1 MIDFELNEEQQLIV
15 ETVRAFAAEVI
26 RPAAHDADETQS
38 IPQQLIDQ
46 AWELGLV
53 QGSIPEAYGGYASQA
68 SALTGTLIAEGL
80 AQGDLAIAAHILA
93 PRLVVDAVLNAGSEE
108 QKKEILPL
116 YCKDRYVAGAAA
128 VLEPRWDFSCNK
140 MQTTAKCDGDDIVLN
155 GEKCYVPLAK
165 TAPYTVVYA
174 RGTDAPIEAYLL
186 PAGTPGIEI
195 GERESLMG
203 LRALETYPVTLT
215 DVRLPASAKLP
226 GDASALLRRSRVAQ
240 SAMAVGVARA
250 SLDYSIEYA
259 KEREAFGVK
268 IAQKQAIAF
277 MLAEMAI
284 EVDAARLL
292 NWEAAWS
299 VDHDNDS
306 SRKVALA
313 RGYTDNAVMMVTD
326 NGVQVL
332 GGHGFTRDH
341 PVEMWARNGRGF
353 AVIEGLASV

>member
-1 MIDFELNEEQQLIV
+1 MIDFELDEEQQLIV
-15 ETVRAFAAEVI
+15 ETVRSFAAEVI
-26 RPAAHDADETQS
+26 RPAAHDADETRTV
-38 IPQQLIDQ
+38 PQRLIDR
-46 AWELGLV
+46 AWELGLI
-53 QGSIPEAYGGYASQA
+53 QGSIPEAYGGYASGA

-80 AQGDLAIAAHILA
+80 AEGDLAVAAHILA

-108 QKKEILPL
+108 QKQAVLPE

-128 VLEPRWDFSCNK
+128 VLEPRWDFSCGK
-140 MQTTAKCDGDDIVLN
+140 MQTTAKRDGSGTILN
-155 GEKCYVPLAK
+155 GRKCYVPLAK
-165 TAPYTVVYA
+165 TAPYTIVYA
-174 RGTDAPIEAYLL
+174 RGEEAPIEAYLL
-186 PAGTPGIEI
+186 RADTPGVEV

-203 LRALETYPVTLT
+203 LRALETYPMTFK

-240 SAMAVGVARA
+240 SAMAVGVAKA

-299 VDHDNDS
+299 IDHDQDA

-353 AVIEGLASV
+353 AVVEGLASV